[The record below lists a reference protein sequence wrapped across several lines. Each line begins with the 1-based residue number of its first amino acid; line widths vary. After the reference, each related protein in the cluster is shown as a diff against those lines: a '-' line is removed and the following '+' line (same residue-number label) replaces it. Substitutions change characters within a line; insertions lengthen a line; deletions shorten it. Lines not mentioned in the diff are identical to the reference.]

1 MSGDF
6 TQRGEAAILDKFLRG
21 EVAVKCGAD
30 IVIELPLPYSIAPAE
45 IFCAGAV
52 KIADALGFVDYLSFG
67 SESGDIQ
74 ILSETAKFL
83 QNETAEF
90 KAVLNKN
97 LKDKKSY
104 PTALKDSLGFMIE
117 QGLARFSDDGR
128 ALNILN
134 GSNNI
139 LALEYLKQLSN
150 IKSGIIPHTITRF
163 GGAFNG
169 GTTDGYATGGNLNNA
184 DATNAPAGNL
194 INATATANTAAI
206 AVAPTEAAAF
216 GYSASAIREQL
227 NKGGTEALKNAMP
240 PEAYKIFE
248 AGFSDGNTPDL
259 KILSSLILYKLRSLS
274 AANLKEIF
282 DITEGLENRILSAA
296 TAVVDVAQLLSL
308 TASKRY
314 SGSRIGRIFLYA
326 LFNLTKKQMDVYK
339 KATPYIKVLAL
350 KKERKDILTMLSGN
364 KTVLT
369 RYADY
374 KNIADGAQKAML
386 KLNLTA
392 ADIYSLILKNP
403 KYRGGGLDKKTG
415 LRLV

>member
-6 TQRGEAAILDKFLRG
+6 TQRGTVAILEKFLRA
-21 EVAVKCGAD
+21 EAAVKCGAD

-52 KIADALGFVDYLSFG
+52 KIADALSFVDYLSFG

-83 QNETAEF
+83 QSETAEF

-104 PTALKDSLGFMIE
+104 ATALKDSLSFMIE
-117 QGLARFSDDGR
+117 RGLARFSDNER

-150 IKSGIIPHTITRF
+150 IKSGIIPHTVTRF

-169 GTTDGYATGGNLNNA
+169 GATGGGCPTGGNPIKA
-184 DATNAPAGNL
+184 DA
-194 INATATANTAAI
+194 INATDDDARANTAAI
-206 AVAPTEAAAF
+206 AAASTNAAPTGAAT

-227 NKGGTEALKNAMP
+227 NKNGTEKLKDAMP

-248 AGFSDGNTPDL
+248 EGFNDGNTPDL
-259 KILSSLILYKLRSLS
+259 KILSSLILYRLRSLS
-274 AANLKEIF
+274 AVQLKEIF
-282 DITEGLENRILSAA
+282 DVTEGLENRILSAA
-296 TAVVDVAQLLSL
+296 TAAVDVAQLLSL

-314 SGSRIGRIFLYA
+314 SSSRISRIFLYA
-326 LFNLTKKQMDVYK
+326 LFNLTKTQMNAYK

-350 KKERKDILTMLSGN
+350 KKERKDILTLLSGN

-374 KNIADGAQKAML
+374 KNIADGTQRAML

-392 ADIYSLILKNP
+392 ADIYSLLLKNP
-403 KYRGGGLDKKTG
+403 KYRGGLDQKTG
-415 LRLV
+415 LRLI